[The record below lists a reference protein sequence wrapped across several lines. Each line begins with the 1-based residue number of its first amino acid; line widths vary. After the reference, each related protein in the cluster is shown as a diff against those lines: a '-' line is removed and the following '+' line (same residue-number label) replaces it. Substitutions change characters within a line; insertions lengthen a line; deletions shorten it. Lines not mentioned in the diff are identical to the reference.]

1 MRNLLPSLVLTPL
14 CPPISS
20 PHTPPLHLLTSLPSP
35 PSSCSIVDGEV
46 RKMEFA
52 RSYDDLV
59 SYVEDELWMKTDP
72 VPWWKS
78 PLSLQSVLT
87 HYTHV
92 YTHVL
97 VYRHTHT
104 CMHVHTNIHT
114 NSATVAA
121 GSSHTSMHSCTDTC
135 THART
140 HTCTHARTHALTNNE
155 YFGLVG
161 LMHAPMS
168 AYKHS
173 VVHACAPTH
182 NQLGSNQ
189 LCFCS

>member
-1 MRNLLPSLVLTPL
+1 MADGVKDPGVTVAQSYGVRNLLPSLVLTPS
-14 CPPISS
+14 CPHISS
-20 PHTPPLHLLTSLPSP
+20 PHTPPLTLLTLLPSP

-87 HYTHV
+87 QYTHV

-97 VYRHTHT
+97 VYKHTHT

-114 NSATVAA
+114 NSATVTAA
-121 GSSHTSMHSCTDTC
+121 SSHTSMHSCTDTC

-140 HTCTHARTHALTNNE
+140 HTCTHARTHARMHSQIMSSL
-155 YFGLVG
+155 GL
-161 LMHAPMS
+161 LDSCMR
-168 AYKHS
+168 
-173 VVHACAPTH
+173 
-182 NQLGSNQ
+182 L
-189 LCFCS
+189 